1 MSDSEE
7 LKRLQQDVDAL
18 SEQVAMLQE
27 SLDVRHSEVIARL
40 EVLDETI
47 KSGLEGIEEFLQ
59 DDMDDSDFDDE
70 LSDEEKETSL

>member
-1 MSDSEE
+1 
-7 LKRLQQDVDAL
+7 
-18 SEQVAMLQE
+18 MLQE

-47 KSGLEGIEEFLQ
+47 KSGLEGIEEFMQ

-70 LSDEEKETSL
+70 LSDEAKETSL

>member
-47 KSGLEGIEEFLQ
+47 KSGLEGIEEFMQ